1 MLQVVVA
8 IVVLLSVA
16 MFKWIPKIG
25 GNVAAGLVLAGVV
38 TMLLSGNFG
47 LTHWVLAFIDGL
59 DRMAWIMGLAIVGG
73 IMAEISVR
81 LGTVDTIIG
90 ALNAKFG
97 TRPRMLV
104 VCIILVLTLS
114 GSLLGDATASAA
126 VIGTLTFGIL
136 ASMGME
142 LEKVSAIIM
151 MGCAIGSIMPP
162 MTQAIALSATLVG
175 TDPDPVVNLGYFTV
189 SICLVVCCVYAG
201 LILVKKDNKIG
212 SNPDIHIEPSTK
224 TAGQIM
230 KENWRSLMPMSFL
243 IVVILLR
250 TLPFI
255 KFDLGPTVL
264 KAISFKV
271 GESSTTLYDF
281 IASTTI
287 LKGFSNGIVLS
298 ITCAL
303 IFAFVGF
310 KEIRSNAGAVLTT
323 GIKNVW
329 ACLSVQLCCSFM
341 LGAFYYCGS
350 IDAVTEFAMGLQND
364 LLKIGGAA
372 AMCLVGMLT
381 GSQSTTQNAIFSFF
395 GPALVATGMNP
406 TFAALAGA
414 NLAASGQGMPP
425 ADLTTFVICGM
436 MSAQLGK
443 KVNPVKSMIYSM
455 PMCIVFLIIGM
466 VLLYI

>member
-47 LTHWVLAFIDGL
+47 LSHWVLAFIGGL
-59 DRMAWIMGLAIVGG
+59 DRMAWIMALAIVGG

-97 TRPRMLV
+97 SRPRMLV
-104 VCIILVLTLS
+104 ICIILVLTLS

-175 TDPDPVVNLGYFTV
+175 TDPDPVVTLGYFTV
-189 SICLVVCCVYAG
+189 SICLVVCCAYSG
-201 LILVKKDNKIG
+201 LILVKKENKIG
-212 SNPDIHIEPSTK
+212 SNPEIHIEPTTK

-271 GESSTTLYDF
+271 GESATTLYDL

-287 LKGFSNGIVLS
+287 LKGLSNGIVLS
-298 ITCAL
+298 IICAL
-303 IFAFVGF
+303 AFAFVGF
-310 KEIRSNAGAVLTT
+310 KEIRENAGAVLST

-350 IDAVTEFAMGLQND
+350 IQAVTDFAMGLENN

-436 MSAQLGK
+436 MSAQLNK

>member
-1 MLQVVVA
+1 
-8 IVVLLSVA
+8 
-16 MFKWIPKIG
+16 
-25 GNVAAGLVLAGVV
+25 
-38 TMLLSGNFG
+38 
-47 LTHWVLAFIDGL
+47 
-59 DRMAWIMGLAIVGG
+59 
-73 IMAEISVR
+73 
-81 LGTVDTIIG
+81 
-90 ALNAKFG
+90 
-97 TRPRMLV
+97 
-104 VCIILVLTLS
+104 
-114 GSLLGDATASAA
+114 
-126 VIGTLTFGIL
+126 
-136 ASMGME
+136 
-142 LEKVSAIIM
+142 
-151 MGCAIGSIMPP
+151 
-162 MTQAIALSATLVG
+162 
-175 TDPDPVVNLGYFTV
+175 
-189 SICLVVCCVYAG
+189 
-201 LILVKKDNKIG
+201 
-212 SNPDIHIEPSTK
+212 
-224 TAGQIM
+224 M

-271 GESSTTLYDF
+271 GEASTTLYDL

-303 IFAFVGF
+303 IFAFIGF
-310 KEIRSNAGAVLTT
+310 KEIRSNAGAVLVT

-350 IDAVTEFAMGLQND
+350 ITAVTEFAMGLQND

-395 GPALVATGMNP
+395 GPALVATGSNP

>member
-16 MFKWIPKIG
+16 MFKWIPKVG

-38 TMLLSGNFG
+38 TMLLSGNFAPIDW
-47 LTHWVLAFIDGL
+47 LLAFIDGL
-59 DRMAWIMGLAIVGG
+59 DRMAWIMCLAIVGG
-73 IMAEISVR
+73 IMAEVSVR

-104 VCIILVLTLS
+104 VCIICVLCLS

-142 LEKVSAIIM
+142 LERVSAIIM

-162 MTQAIALSATLVG
+162 MTQAIALASTLVN
-175 TDPDPVVNLGYFTV
+175 TDVDPVVNMGYFTV
-189 SICLVVCCVYAG
+189 AICLVICCAYSG
-201 LILVKKDNKIG
+201 LILVKKENRIG
-212 SNPDIHIEPSTK
+212 SNPDVHIEPTTK
-224 TAGQIM
+224 KAGEIM
-230 KENWRSLMPMSFL
+230 KDNWKSLIPMGAL
-243 IVVILLR
+243 IIIILCR
-250 TLPFI
+250 TLSFI
-255 KFDLGPTVL
+255 GFDLGPSIL

-271 GESSTTLYDF
+271 GEQSTTLYDF
-281 IASTTI
+281 LASITI
-287 LKGFSNGIVLS
+287 VKGLTNGIVLS
-298 ITCAL
+298 IICAL
-303 IFAFVGF
+303 VVAFLGF
-310 KEIRSNAGAVLTT
+310 KEIRNNAGDVLFK
-323 GIKNVW
+323 GIKSVW

-350 IDAVTEFAMGLQND
+350 ITAVTEFAMSLDDN
-364 LLKIGGAA
+364 LLKIGGAV

-381 GSQSTTQNAIFSFF
+381 GSQSTTQNAIFSFL
-395 GPALVATGMNP
+395 GPALVATGGNP
-406 TFAALAGA
+406 TFIALAGA
-414 NLAASGQGMPP
+414 NLAAAGQGMPP

-455 PMCIVFLIIGM
+455 PMCIVFLITGLI
-466 VLLYI
+466 LLYI